1 MATTI
6 RQRPNQTA
14 DRPRLLTIDEVAD
27 LLSVSTRHVRR
38 LVSER
43 RIPFVKWGHL
53 LRFDPRD
60 MEAWIDAGRRERR

>member
-1 MATTI
+1 MATTPK
-6 RQRPNQTA
+6 RPA
-14 DRPRLLTIDEVAD
+14 HAAELSRLLTIEEVAEH
-27 LLSVSTRHVRR
+27 LSVSTRHVRR

-60 MEAWIDAGRRERR
+60 MEAWIEAGRRDRR